1 MIARTHVVRAC
12 APAVASALRRH
23 PVAGKLP
30 GLAMRSPTDTAIS
43 ELDLLGWRREVF
55 ALYQR
60 VRELEPEAAWREWRA
75 GRDRLFATHPQTP
88 LGADSFA
95 RFDGLRCF
103 AYDPAFRVTGSV
115 VATEPVVREIDS
127 STGERIRFRQFGLV
141 EFELFGEQSLPL
153 YWLEGYGG
161 GVFLP
166 FTDATSGGESYGG
179 GRYLLDTVKGADLG
193 EQDGRLVL
201 DFNFAYNPSCAY
213 DPRWTCPLPP
223 RQSRLPLT
231 VAAGEH
237 TFTG

>member
-1 MIARTHVVRAC
+1 
-12 APAVASALRRH
+12 
-23 PVAGKLP
+23 
-30 GLAMRSPTDTAIS
+30 MRSPPDIAIS
-43 ELDLLGWRREVF
+43 ELDLLGWKREVF

-88 LGADSFA
+88 LGPDTLA
-95 RFDGLRCF
+95 RFGALRFF

-115 VATEPVVREIDS
+115 MATEPAYREIDS
-127 STGERIRFRQFGLV
+127 STGERIRFRQFGRV
-141 EFELFGEQSLPL
+141 EFELAGDSQALPL

-161 GVFLP
+161 GLFLP
-166 FTDATSGGESYGG
+166 FADATNGGDSYGG

-193 EQDGRLVL
+193 GEDGRLVL

-223 RQSRLPLT
+223 RQSRLPLAVT
-231 VAAGEH
+231 AGEH
-237 TFTG
+237 TFTA